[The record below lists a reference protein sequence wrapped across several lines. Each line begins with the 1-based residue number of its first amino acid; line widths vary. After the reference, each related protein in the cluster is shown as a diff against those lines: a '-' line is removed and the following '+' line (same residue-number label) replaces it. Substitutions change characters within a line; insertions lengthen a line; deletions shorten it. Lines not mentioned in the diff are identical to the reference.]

1 MSRRRS
7 FPLVNGKLKMFTG
20 LIEGIGKVS
29 SMKNIGNDMRITVE
43 PLFPMTDQCR
53 VGESISIDGVCLTV
67 TDISKGYV
75 SMDVSGETLSRSTLR
90 SLRQGREVNME
101 RALLLTDRLGGHL
114 VSGHVDGIGKIIKK
128 ETQQRSWLFKIGVEE
143 NISRYTIEKGS
154 IAVDGISLTINR
166 CEEKYFEV
174 NIIPQTGRETTLLKK
189 KVGDQVNI
197 EADLIG
203 KYVEKFFSRDRP
215 PRDRDGGSG
224 IDMEMLIKKG
234 FGD

>member
-1 MSRRRS
+1 
-7 FPLVNGKLKMFTG
+7 MFTG
-20 LIEGIGKVS
+20 LIEGVGKVC
-29 SMKNIGNDMRITVE
+29 SMKNIGNDVRITVE
-43 PLFPMTDQCR
+43 PLFPMTDECR

-67 TDISKGYV
+67 TDISKGFV
-75 SMDVSGETLSRSTLR
+75 GMDVSGETLSRSTLR
-90 SLRQGREVNME
+90 FLRQGHEVNME

-114 VSGHVDGIGKIIKK
+114 VSGHVDGIGRILKK
-128 ETQQRSWLFKIGVEE
+128 ETQQRSWVLRIGVEE
-143 NISRYTIEKGS
+143 SISRYTIEKGS

-166 CEEKYFEV
+166 CAENFFEV

-203 KYVEKFFSRDRP
+203 KYVEKFFSRDNA
-215 PRDRDGGSG
+215 PRDREGGSG
-224 IDMEMLIKKG
+224 IDMELLIEKG

>member
-1 MSRRRS
+1 
-7 FPLVNGKLKMFTG
+7 VNGKIKMFTG

-29 SMKNIGNDMRITVE
+29 SINNIGNDMRITVE
-43 PLFPMTDQCR
+43 PLFPMTDECR

-67 TDISKGYV
+67 TDISKEFF

-90 SLRQGREVNME
+90 YLRQGHEVNME

-114 VSGHVDGIGKIIKK
+114 VSGHVDGIGKILKK
-128 ETQQRSWLFKIGVEE
+128 ETQKRSWLLRIGIDEK
-143 NISRYTIEKGS
+143 ISRYTIEKGS

-166 CEEKYFEV
+166 CAENFFEV
-174 NIIPQTGRETTLLKK
+174 NIIPQTGGETTLLKK

-197 EADLIG
+197 ETDLIG
-203 KYVEKFFSRDRP
+203 KYVEKFFLRDRSP
-215 PRDRDGGSG
+215 GDRDGGSG
-224 IDMEMLIKKG
+224 IDMEMLIKQG